1 MDIPTPPNGAS
12 MIVECSFSSASP
24 QGESWVERWG
34 GPDKGLI
41 CSWLRGIEKAKESPE
56 LAAQASRGELPSL
69 PWVGGGKAIKAG
81 KRIGA
86 LHYLAMWQGLRGEN
100 LSIDFATG
108 ATHTCTLTGMAVT
121 FTGDTSVIWKAAS
134 EVGGVE

>member
-1 MDIPTPPNGAS
+1 

-24 QGESWVERWG
+24 QGESWAERWG

-100 LSIDFATG
+100 LSIDLATG
-108 ATHTCTLTGMAVT
+108 ATHTCTLTGMAVI

>member
-1 MDIPTPPNGAS
+1 

-24 QGESWVERWG
+24 QGESWAERWG

-56 LAAQASRGELPSL
+56 LAAQASSGEFPSL

-81 KRIGA
+81 KRVGA

-100 LSIDFATG
+100 LSVDLATG
-108 ATHTCTLTGMAVT
+108 ATRTCTLTGMAVT

-134 EVGGVE
+134 EPGGIE

>member
-1 MDIPTPPNGAS
+1 

-24 QGESWVERWG
+24 QGESWAQRWG

-41 CSWLRGIEKAKESPE
+41 CSWLRGIEKAKEAPE

-86 LHYLAMWQGLRGEN
+86 LHYLAMWQGLRGED
-100 LSIDFATG
+100 LSIDLAAG
-108 ATHTCTLTGMAVT
+108 ATRTCTLTGMAVT
-121 FTGDTSVIWKAAS
+121 FTGDTSLIWKAAS
-134 EVGGVE
+134 EPGGIE

>member
-1 MDIPTPPNGAS
+1 
-12 MIVECSFSSASP
+12 MIVECNFGSAPS
-24 QGESWVERWG
+24 QGESWSERWG

-100 LSIDFATG
+100 LSIDLAAG
-108 ATHTCTLTGMAVT
+108 ASRTCTLTGMAVT
-121 FTGDTSVIWKAAS
+121 FTGDTSVIWKAVS
-134 EVGGVE
+134 ESGGAE